1 MLYDK
6 LMFFWR
12 TVAQVVV
19 GALVTRLA
27 AVGVGLD
34 PAAATGLEEALYG
47 LGIAAYAFAVHWL
60 ETRSGES
67 LPARVARWVARVLM
81 LGAPAALRYERPN
94 PAPES

>member
-6 LMFFWR
+6 LMFAWR

-67 LPARVARWVARVLM
+67 LPARVARWVARVLL
-81 LGAPAALRYERPN
+81 LGAPATVRYERQ
-94 PAPES
+94 PAS